1 MNVCNMY
8 KVGDTIRFKKIG
20 GPFDVNLKIGYGI
33 ILNGI
38 ILQNKINNDLFPL
51 RLNVFFPYGLKFGN
65 KQKVKLLHLPANLE
79 EVKYFKILL
88 LEKKGYHF

>member
-1 MNVCNMY
+1 MNVCNIY
-8 KVGDTIRFKKIG
+8 KSGDTIRFKKIG
-20 GPFDVNLKIGYGI
+20 GSFEGNVKIGYGI
-33 ILNGI
+33 II
-38 ILQNKINNDLFPL
+38 KNKINNDLFSL
-51 RLNVFFPYGLKFGN
+51 IFFPYRLKFGN